1 MSRALSGE
9 GKLKMVQTQLPDGFV
24 HPFSPTARRDPY
36 PALAW
41 LRENAPL
48 LRDPHSGVYFATD
61 HASVAQILR
70 DCRFSAAGG
79 QLERDRD
86 KPLPPLM
93 LNTDPPEHHRLR
105 APGLLLLGPAA
116 ITEHLGAIV
125 GETRALLD
133 GLAARGEAEVAR
145 ELGDPFATLVLGAVL
160 RIPPGDRAAF
170 AALARQASVN
180 INPMAGPAATRSGHQ
195 ASALL
200 TRYLDGN
207 TDRVTAAD
215 ADAPLARLARDPRL
229 SRAEMLGILS
239 LTVIG
244 GFEPLASLIGNAL
257 ALLLPRPDAL
267 AQLRDADQVTAERA
281 VNELLRLESPIPFVA
296 RVVAEPVALPGGQLE
311 PGARVLAMLAAANRD
326 PAVFIQPDDL
336 VLGRA
341 PNPHLAFGGGGH
353 FCLAG
358 PLVRSGA
365 AQLLGELARRF
376 PAARLAPGAP
386 PEWSDSLI
394 PRRVRQLRL
403 ALG

>member
-1 MSRALSGE
+1 
-9 GKLKMVQTQLPDGFV
+9 MVQTQLPDGFV
-24 HPFSPTARRDPY
+24 HPFSPTTRRDPY

-70 DCRFSAAGG
+70 DRRFSAAGG

-116 ITEHLGAIV
+116 VTEHLGAIA
-125 GETRALLD
+125 GEAGALLD
-133 GLAARGEAEVAR
+133 GLAARGEAEVAS
-145 ELGDPFATLVLGAVL
+145 ELGEPFATLVLATVL
-160 RIPPGDRAAF
+160 EIPPGDRAAF
-170 AALARQASVN
+170 VALARQASVN
-180 INPMAGPAATRSGHQ
+180 INPMAGPAATRIGRR
-195 ASALL
+195 AAALL

-207 TDRVTAAD
+207 TDRVTAAGVD
-215 ADAPLARLARDPRL
+215 VPLTRLARDPRL
-229 SRAEMLGILS
+229 SRTEMLGILS
-239 LTVIG
+239 LAVIG
-244 GFEPLASLIGNAL
+244 GFEPLAALTGNAL
-257 ALLLPRPDAL
+257 ALLLSQPDAL
-267 AQLRDADQVTAERA
+267 ADLRDADQITAERA
-281 VNELLRLESPIPFVA
+281 VDELLRLESPIPFVA
-296 RVVAEPVALPGGQLE
+296 RVAAEPVVLPGGQLE

-326 PAVFIQPDDL
+326 PAVFTRPDDP
-336 VLGRA
+336 VLDRT
-341 PNPHLAFGGGGH
+341 PNPHLAFGGGAH

-365 AQLLGELARRF
+365 AVLLRELARRF
-376 PAARLAPGAP
+376 PAARLAPSER

-394 PRRVRQLRL
+394 PRRVRRFRL
-403 ALG
+403 AFG

>member
-1 MSRALSGE
+1 
-9 GKLKMVQTQLPDGFV
+9 MVQTQLPGGFV
-24 HPFSPTARRDPY
+24 HPFSPAARRDPY

-48 LRDPHSGVYFATD
+48 FRDQHSGMYYATD
-61 HASVAQILR
+61 HASVTQILR
-70 DCRFSAAGG
+70 DRRFSAAGG

-116 ITEHLGAIV
+116 VADHLGPIAD
-125 GETRALLD
+125 EATALLD
-133 GLAARGEAEVAR
+133 GLAARGEAEVASD
-145 ELGDPFATLVLGAVL
+145 LGEPFATLVLATVL
-160 RIPPGDRAAF
+160 RIPPEDRTTF

-180 INPMAGPAATRSGHQ
+180 LDPTAGPAATRSGTR
-195 ASALL
+195 AAALI

-215 ADAPLARLARDPRL
+215 VDAPLARLARDPRL
-229 SRAEMLGILS
+229 NRTEMLGILS
-239 LTVIG
+239 LAVIG
-244 GFEPLASLIGNAL
+244 GFEPLASLVGNAL

-267 AQLRDADQVTAERA
+267 AELRNADQVTAERA
-281 VNELLRLESPIPFVA
+281 VDELLRLESPIPFVA

-326 PAVFIQPDDL
+326 PAVFARPDDL
-336 VLGRA
+336 VLSRT

-358 PLVRSGA
+358 PLVRSGVA
-365 AQLLGELARRF
+365 VLLRELARRF
-376 PAARLAPGAP
+376 PAARLAGGGR
-386 PEWSDSLI
+386 PEWSERLI
-394 PRRVRQLRL
+394 PRRVRRLRL
-403 ALG
+403 VLD

>member
-1 MSRALSGE
+1 
-9 GKLKMVQTQLPDGFV
+9 
-24 HPFSPTARRDPY
+24 
-36 PALAW
+36 
-41 LRENAPL
+41 
-48 LRDPHSGVYFATD
+48 
-61 HASVAQILR
+61 
-70 DCRFSAAGG
+70 
-79 QLERDRD
+79 
-86 KPLPPLM
+86 
-93 LNTDPPEHHRLR
+93 
-105 APGLLLLGPAA
+105 
-116 ITEHLGAIV
+116 
-125 GETRALLD
+125 
-133 GLAARGEAEVAR
+133 
-145 ELGDPFATLVLGAVL
+145 
-160 RIPPGDRAAF
+160 
-170 AALARQASVN
+170 
-180 INPMAGPAATRSGHQ
+180 
-195 ASALL
+195 
-200 TRYLDGN
+200 
-207 TDRVTAAD
+207 
-215 ADAPLARLARDPRL
+215 
-229 SRAEMLGILS
+229 
-239 LTVIG
+239 VIG

-267 AQLRDADQVTAERA
+267 AHLRDADQVTAERA

-403 ALG
+403 ALS

>member
-1 MSRALSGE
+1 
-9 GKLKMVQTQLPDGFV
+9 MVQTQLPGGFV
-24 HPFSPTARRDPY
+24 HPFSATARRDPY

-48 LRDPHSGVYFATD
+48 FRDPHSGLYYATD

-70 DCRFSAAGG
+70 DRRFSAAGG

-116 ITEHLGAIV
+116 VTEHLGGIA
-125 GETRALLD
+125 GEASTLLD
-133 GLAARGEAEVAR
+133 GLAARGEADVAS
-145 ELGDPFATLVLGAVL
+145 ELGEPFATLALATVLE
-160 RIPPGDRAAF
+160 IPLGDRAAF
-170 AALARQASVN
+170 VALARQASVN
-180 INPMAGPAATRSGHQ
+180 IDPMAGPDATRIGRR
-195 ASALL
+195 AVALL

-207 TDRVTAAD
+207 TERVTAAD
-215 ADAPLARLARDPRL
+215 VDVPLARLARDPRL
-229 SRAEMLGILS
+229 SRTEMLGILS
-239 LTVIG
+239 LAVIG

-257 ALLLPRPDAL
+257 ALLLPQPDAL
-267 AQLRDADQVTAERA
+267 AELRDADQITAERA
-281 VNELLRLESPIPFVA
+281 VDELLRLESPIPFVA
-296 RVVAEPVALPGGQLE
+296 RVVAEPVALPGGELE

-326 PAVFIQPDDL
+326 PAVFTRPDDP
-336 VLGRA
+336 VLDRT

-365 AQLLGELARRF
+365 AVLLRELARRF
-376 PAARLAPGAP
+376 PAARLAPGEQ
-386 PEWSDSLI
+386 PEWSGSLI
-394 PRRVRQLRL
+394 PRRVCRLRL
-403 ALG
+403 VLD

>member
-1 MSRALSGE
+1 ML
-9 GKLKMVQTQLPDGFV
+9 QTQLPGGFV
-24 HPFSPTARRDPY
+24 HPFSPAARRDPY

-41 LRENAPL
+41 LRVNAPL
-48 LRDPHSGVYFATD
+48 FRDQYSGMYYATD

-70 DCRFSAAGG
+70 DRRFSAAGG

-86 KPLPPLM
+86 EPLRPLM

-116 ITEHLGAIV
+116 VASHLGSIAD
-125 GETRALLD
+125 EATALLD
-133 GLAARGEAEVAR
+133 GLAARGEAEVAS
-145 ELGDPFATLVLGAVL
+145 ELGEPFATLVLASVL

-180 INPMAGPAATRSGHQ
+180 LDPMAGPAATRSGHR
-195 ASALL
+195 ASELL
-200 TRYLDGN
+200 TLYLDGN

-229 SRAEMLGILS
+229 SRTEMLGILS
-239 LTVIG
+239 LIVIG
-244 GFEPLASLIGNAL
+244 GFEPLASLVGNAL
-257 ALLLPRPDAL
+257 AWLLPRPDAL
-267 AQLRDADQVTAERA
+267 AELRDADQVTAERA
-281 VNELLRLESPIPFVA
+281 VDELLRLESPVPFVA

-326 PAVFIQPDDL
+326 PAVFTRPDDP
-336 VLGRA
+336 VLGRT

-365 AQLLGELARRF
+365 AVFLRELARRF
-376 PAARLAPGAP
+376 PTARIAHGES

-394 PRRVRQLRL
+394 PRRVRRLRL
-403 ALG
+403 VLD